1 MTDANIVPMQ
11 LLEDAYGLQ
20 AIALH
25 LLQVT
30 PTKHIYRVEHAH
42 GSPYILRAYTIA
54 QSTDEQHVQAQAHLL
69 EMLEAQGYPAER
81 VLRTI
86 DHALLYSHQA
96 RRYLMTTYVQGQMP
110 SYEPTALRA
119 MGTTLGQLH
128 ALAASFDHTA
138 IPIPPAG
145 MRPAPELAY
154 ALAQLQSVASDVPMH
169 MYPRYETLVAAIQQ
183 IDPCEDVPHV
193 LIHNDC
199 HPGNAVV
206 TPNGTVAFIDWEGA
220 GWGAAVIDVGF
231 LLSSCDTESPW
242 TPRLPPNP
250 ERVQAVIDGYCQ
262 HHMLTPSEVDR
273 LVDAM
278 RFRALV
284 YGAASFA
291 HAVREQKLEEENP
304 WWWTRYTAATE
315 IADRARQRFAHYR
328 SLRSA
333 V

>member
-1 MTDANIVPMQ
+1 MTDANIAPMQ
-11 LLEDAYGLQ
+11 LLEYAYGLQ

-30 PTKHIYRVEHAH
+30 PTKHIYCVEHAH
-42 GSPYILRAYTIA
+42 GPPRILRAYMIA
-54 QSTDEQHVQAQAHLL
+54 NSADEQHVQAQARLLNLL
-69 EMLEAQGYPAER
+69 EAHDYPAER

-86 DHALLYSHQA
+86 DNALTYSHQA
-96 RRYLMTTYVQGQMP
+96 RRYLMTTYVHGQMP

-119 MGTTLGQLH
+119 MGAALGQLH
-128 ALAASFDHTA
+128 ALASSFGHTT
-138 IPIPPAG
+138 ISIPPAG

-154 ALAQLQSVASDVPMH
+154 AMAQLQSVTPDVPMH
-169 MYPRYETLVAAIQQ
+169 MYPRYETLVTAIQL
-183 IDPCEDVPHV
+183 IDPCEDLPHV

-206 TPNGTVAFIDWEGA
+206 TLNGTVAFIDWEGA

-262 HHMLTPSEVDR
+262 YHMLTPSEVDR

-284 YGAASFA
+284 YGAGSFA
-291 HAVREQKLEEENP
+291 SAVRTQKPEEENP
-304 WWWTRYTAATE
+304 WWWTRYTAAAE